1 MWLADGVLAAHTG
14 FVAFAVAGGWLALR
28 WRWLVWLHV
37 PAFLWGVAV
46 EFLGWP
52 CPLTR
57 LEDSLRG
64 EPAGGSGEDFI
75 GRTLLSVLYPEG
87 LTRSDQLALGAGLL
101 LVNLIAYAVFAGSI
115 ARTKRSSR

>member
-1 MWLADGVLAAHTG
+1 MGLADLVLAAHAS

-37 PAFLWGVAV
+37 PAFLWGAAV
-46 EFLGWP
+46 ELFGWT

-57 LEDSLRG
+57 LEHSLRG
-64 EPAGGSGEDFI
+64 EPDGGSGEDFI
-75 GRTLLSVLYPEG
+75 GRVLVSVLYPEG
-87 LTRSDQLALGAGLL
+87 LTRTDQLVLGAGLL
-101 LVNLIAYAVFAGSI
+101 LVNLIAYAVLAGSI

>member
-1 MWLADGVLAAHTG
+1 MLLADLVLFAHAA
-14 FVAFAVAGGWLALR
+14 FVAFAVVGGWLALR
-28 WRWLVWLHV
+28 WRPLIWVHV
-37 PAFLWGVAV
+37 PALLWGAAV
-46 EFLGWP
+46 ELFGWP

-64 EPAGGSGEDFI
+64 EPSAGSGEDFI

-87 LTRSDQLALGAGLL
+87 LTRTDQLVLGAALL
-101 LVNLIAYAVFAGSI
+101 LVNAIAYGVLAGSI

>member
-1 MWLADGVLAAHTG
+1 MVLADLVLAAHAA

-46 EFLGWP
+46 ELFGWP
-52 CPLTR
+52 CPLTG
-57 LEDSLRG
+57 LEHSLRG
-64 EPAGGSGEDFI
+64 EPGAWSGEDFI
-75 GRTLLSVLYPEG
+75 GRTLVSVLYPEG
-87 LTRSDQLALGAGLL
+87 LTRTDQLVLGAGLL
-101 LVNLIAYAVFAGSI
+101 LANAIAYAVLAGSI

>member
-1 MWLADGVLAAHTG
+1 MWLADGVLAAHAG

>member
-1 MWLADGVLAAHTG
+1 MWLADGVLAAHAA

-46 EFLGWP
+46 ELFGWP

-64 EPAGGSGEDFI
+64 EPGGASGEDFI
-75 GRTLLSVLYPEG
+75 GRSLLAVLYPEG
-87 LTRSDQLALGAGLL
+87 LTRTDQLVLGAGLL
-101 LVNLIAYAVFAGSI
+101 LVNLIAYAVLAGSI

>member
-1 MWLADGVLAAHTG
+1 MLLADLVLLAHAA
-14 FVAFAVAGGWLALR
+14 FVAFAVLGGWLALR
-28 WRWLVWLHV
+28 WRPLIWVHV
-37 PAFLWGVAV
+37 PALLWGAAV
-46 EFLGWP
+46 ELFGWP

-64 EPAGGSGEDFI
+64 EPSGGSGEDFI

-87 LTRSDQLALGAGLL
+87 LTRTDQLVLGAALL
-101 LVNLIAYAVFAGSI
+101 LVNAIAYGVLAGSI

>member
-1 MWLADGVLAAHTG
+1 MWLADGVLLAHAA

-37 PAFLWGVAV
+37 PAFLWGVVV
-46 EFLGWP
+46 ELLGWP

-64 EPAGGSGEDFI
+64 EPGAASGQDFI
-75 GRTLLSVLYPEG
+75 GRTLIAVLYPEG
-87 LTRSDQLALGAGLL
+87 LTRADQLALGAGLL
-101 LVNLIAYAVFAGSI
+101 LVNAIAYAVVAGSI
-115 ARTKRSSR
+115 VRTKRSSR